1 MAWQVKV
8 LTVNIGSVS
17 ELTKRR
23 KRELT
28 PPSCHLAP
36 IYTPGLTH
44 AHTQCAHTRMCTCK
58 NYIIVKKTVE
68 CCGEMAKGLRNI
80 RTPSSVPNTH
90 TESVPTA
97 CNFCSREFD
106 SFSCALQ
113 VPAHL
118 CTYIHKQNKTL
129 HKLKRRPR
137 GQELLLLFLRTTRVR
152 SQPSQ

>member
-1 MAWQVKV
+1 MAGKGANCQHRFCFRTHKKAQERI
-8 LTVNIGSVS
+8 NS
-17 ELTKRR
+17 TK
-23 KRELT
+23 LSLG
-28 PPSCHLAP
+28 PY
-36 IYTPGLTH
+36 IYTRAYSCT
-44 AHTQCAHTRMCTCK
+44 HTQCAHKRMCTCK